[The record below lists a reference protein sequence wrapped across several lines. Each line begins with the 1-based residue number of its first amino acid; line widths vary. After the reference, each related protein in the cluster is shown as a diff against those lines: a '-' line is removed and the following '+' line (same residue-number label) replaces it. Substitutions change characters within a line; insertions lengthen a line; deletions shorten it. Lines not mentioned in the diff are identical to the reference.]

1 MGFTMARFWVV
12 LALADQPVTKI
23 SFRLAL
29 KNWLPLLNV
38 WPIIFLIAGSFTWLM
53 AWLAMGL
60 NLGGLVFK
68 AIVITGHDYET
79 VNSAERGQ
87 DPAWS
92 RGNDTWRER
101 LLGWLIVTLILLM
114 FISLPAAFIGL
125 LIIPLWILDSD
136 GLRKS
141 SCQSKSPQ

>member
-1 MGFTMARFWVV
+1 MARIKVLVSESCLVYEPVVSSITVNGIMGFTMARFWVV

-60 NLGGLVFK
+60 NL
-68 AIVITGHDYET
+68 D
-79 VNSAERGQ
+79 
-87 DPAWS
+87 
-92 RGNDTWRER
+92 
-101 LLGWLIVTLILLM
+101 
-114 FISLPAAFIGL
+114 
-125 LIIPLWILDSD
+125 
-136 GLRKS
+136 
-141 SCQSKSPQ
+141 